1 MQFSPAFRWGLIEAS
16 DRVSQVLARVGF
28 SPAFR
33 WGLIEA
39 RHDSQN
45 RTQSFDVFPGISLG
59 PH

>member
-1 MQFSPAFRWGLIEAS
+1 M
-16 DRVSQVLARVGF
+16 GF

-39 RHDSQN
+39 PATLMAWPIAMS
-45 RTQSFDVFPGISLG
+45 VFPGISLG